1 MYARYSFLHNKIL
14 VNPVKELADDVFQ
27 NFETYI
33 KKMFNPKIKES
44 TTANQYVQIL
54 IEYSY
59 CLLFYYKY
67 KKCEK
72 IISTCC
78 ELLELEL

>member
-1 MYARYSFLHNKIL
+1 
-14 VNPVKELADDVFQ
+14 
-27 NFETYI
+27 
-33 KKMFNPKIKES
+33 MFDPKLKES

-59 CLLFYYKY
+59 CLTFYYKY